1 VPGPGF
7 MTEGSCRRMRVT
19 MSLAT
24 PDVARM
30 LLERAVIVIV
40 MVVAADGV
48 GS

>member
-1 VPGPGF
+1 MPGPGF

-40 MVVAADGV
+40 VAADGV